1 MDAMKI
7 EFENGSKVE
16 IIQSN
21 ETKRPSNIYF
31 YELPEE
37 CQECE
42 NLRCYSVHMNGKGS
56 YTCTKVP
63 VFWKNKEEKCEN
75 RIGI

>member
-1 MDAMKI
+1 MKI
-7 EFENGSKVE
+7 EFKNGSKLE
-16 IIQSN
+16 TIPSN
-21 ETKRPSNIYF
+21 EAKRPYNIF
-31 YELPEE
+31 HYELPEE
-37 CQECE
+37 CQECA
-42 NLRCYSVHMNGKGS
+42 NLRCGSVYMNGKGS